1 MIQANLMILPVIL
14 NQTES
19 THFPK
24 LLNDI
29 HPIATVGRRLPLT
42 AYRVDQAANTAHIIR
57 SCWVVSRPRTD
68 NSDYFSSWNQDND
81 EQGERLSG
89 PELQTLINNKL
100 SSMSYQSFTFL
111 LLTLINLILGDKEIW
126 WYFQ

>member
-19 THFPK
+19 PHFPK

-42 AYRVDQAANTAHIIR
+42 AYRVDQAVNTAHIIR
-57 SCWVVSRPRTD
+57 S
-68 NSDYFSSWNQDND
+68 
-81 EQGERLSG
+81 
-89 PELQTLINNKL
+89 
-100 SSMSYQSFTFL
+100 
-111 LLTLINLILGDKEIW
+111 
-126 WYFQ
+126 

>member
-1 MIQANLMILPVIL
+1 MIQTNLMIPPIIL

-19 THFPK
+19 PHFPK

-57 SCWVVSRPRTD
+57 SC
-68 NSDYFSSWNQDND
+68 
-81 EQGERLSG
+81 
-89 PELQTLINNKL
+89 
-100 SSMSYQSFTFL
+100 
-111 LLTLINLILGDKEIW
+111 
-126 WYFQ
+126 